1 MPYCNLCA
9 VVDLC
14 WLFIHPQSGKS
25 IFVSARGT
33 WRSEPTQRMVES
45 GQCLYWRQWRPEKM
59 GGEAGVN
66 RDWVSL
72 LFLLWD
78 AQHSLV
84 SVPTVLLGMLVI
96 LPIFECK
103 RLFEGGANVTQQ
115 VSQTVTNWRWLCK
128 ARIKHILRGAD
139 KENEHGWFRKQNIWT
154 NAHH

>member
-1 MPYCNLCA
+1 
-9 VVDLC
+9 
-14 WLFIHPQSGKS
+14 
-25 IFVSARGT
+25 
-33 WRSEPTQRMVES
+33 
-45 GQCLYWRQWRPEKM
+45 M
-59 GGEAGVN
+59 GGEDGVN
-66 RDWVSL
+66 LDLVSL

-84 SVPTVLLGMLVI
+84 SVLTVLLGMLVI

-139 KENEHGWFRKQNIWT
+139 KENEHSFFFCFFPNCTQCFFT
-154 NAHH
+154 D